1 MPPQINADE
10 PTEAIH
16 PSRRSIL
23 RGAGAAGAV
32 GLAAVAGGGLLAG
45 TASAATKAPA
55 AKPAAAKPAV
65 TAETEAHSEEPLVVY
80 LKDKATGE
88 FEIFNGT
95 KQVTVRNKQLVNEL
109 FAGLAAAQ

>member
-1 MPPQINADE
+1 MPPHLNPDE
-10 PTEAIH
+10 PTEATH

-32 GLAAVAGGGLLAG
+32 GLAAVAGGGLLA
-45 TASAATKAPA
+45 TKASAATNAPA
-55 AKPAAAKPAV
+55 AKPAEAKPAV
-65 TAETEAHSEEPLVVY
+65 ATETEAHNEEPLVVY

-95 KQVTVRNKQLVNEL
+95 KQVTVRNKRLVNEL
-109 FAGLAAAQ
+109 FAGLATAQ